1 MKKLLTEY
9 LNDQN
14 NTNKLYLFMLS
25 WITNRMS
32 NISQNRVEGFL
43 QRFINEMV
51 MVGPFDKR
59 YAEEL
64 GSLITQ
70 AKAELEINVLLNKDK
85 QIIKY
90 L

>member
-14 NTNKLYLFMLS
+14 NTNKLYLFMFS
-25 WITNRMS
+25 WITNKMP

-70 AKAELEINVLLNKDK
+70 AKAELEINVLLDKDK

>member
-14 NTNKLYLFMLS
+14 NTNKLYLFMFS